1 MLKGSYQKVKLEPI
15 EWNEIF
21 AILYLIENSYIEYKV
36 NNKRKKNWTKL
47 IYIYPEKVQMV
58 NKHMKYFSKLFIR
71 EIFIK
76 SWDNIVII
84 IIEKE

>member
-36 NNKRKKNWTKL
+36 NNKREKKLNKT
-47 IYIYPEKVQMV
+47 YIYL
-58 NKHMKYFSKLFIR
+58 SR
-71 EIFIK
+71 EGT
-76 SWDNIVII
+76 NGQ
-84 IIEKE
+84 

>member
-1 MLKGSYQKVKLEPI
+1 M
-15 EWNEIF
+15 EWNICNV
-21 AILYLIENSYIEYKV
+21 ISDRKLIYRINSEQK
-36 NNKRKKNWTKL
+36 NKKKKNWTKL

-58 NKHMKYFSKLFIR
+58 NKLMKYFSKLFIR

-76 SWDNIVII
+76 SWDNIAII